1 MINVAIEKEQ
11 SGNIRAFEMK
21 GHADFAGHGKD
32 LVCAAASA
40 VSFGSVN
47 AIVALTNIVPDVKQ
61 GQDGGFL
68 KVSLPQN
75 LEMKTNEQVQL
86 IVQAMIVSLQTI
98 EQDYGQHIKITF
110 KK

>member
-1 MINVAIEKEQ
+1 MINVTIEKEL
-11 SGNIRAFEMK
+11 SENIRSFEMK
-21 GHADFAGHGKD
+21 GHAEFAEHGKD
-32 LVCAAASA
+32 LVCAAATA

-47 AIVALTNIVPDVKQ
+47 AIASLTKVVPDVKQ

-68 KVSLPQN
+68 KVLLPQN
-75 LEMKTNEQVQL
+75 LDSKTNEQVQL

-98 EQDYGQHIKITF
+98 EQDYGQYIKITF

>member
-1 MINVAIEKEQ
+1 MIQVTIEKDQ
-11 SGNIRAFEMK
+11 SDHILSFEMK
-21 GHADFAGHGKD
+21 GHAEFAEHGKD
-32 LVCAAASA
+32 LVCAAATA
-40 VSFGSVN
+40 VSFGAVN
-47 AIVALTNIVPDVKQ
+47 AIVELTNVIPEVKQ

-68 KVSLPQN
+68 KVSFSQDLDQ
-75 LEMKTNEQVQL
+75 MKMENVQL

>member
-1 MINVAIEKEQ
+1 MIRVAIEQEQ
-11 SGNIRAFEMK
+11 SGDIRSFEMK
-21 GHADFAGHGKD
+21 GHAEFAEHGKD

-47 AIVALTNIVPDVKQ
+47 AIVSLTNIIPDVKQ

-68 KVSLPQN
+68 KVSFPQD
-75 LEMKTNEQVQL
+75 LDSKTNDQVQL

-98 EQDYGQHIKITF
+98 EQDYGQYIKITF

>member
-1 MINVAIEKEQ
+1 MILVTIEKDQ
-11 SGNIRAFEMK
+11 LNHIHSFKMT
-21 GHADFAGHGKD
+21 GHADFAKRGKD
-32 LVCAAASA
+32 IVCAAATA
-40 VSFGSVN
+40 VSFGAVN
-47 AIVALTNIVPDVKQ
+47 AIVELTKVIPEVKQ

-68 KVSLPQN
+68 KVSFSQN
-75 LEMKTNEQVQL
+75 LVPKTNEQVQL